1 MKRCSGILLHITSL
15 PSRHAIGDLGSGA
28 YAFAD
33 FLARAKQ
40 SLWQVLPL
48 NPTEGVHGNSPYSS
62 ISAFAGNVLLVSP
75 EILVDDGLLRP
86 EEVPP
91 PARRAQGRVD
101 YRAAALEKRQLLDKA
116 YERFRSTGWRRSEYE
131 RFCALNALW
140 LDDYALFLV
149 LKKLFGGAVWSSW
162 PLEFRDRDETSLG
175 DAMSLY
181 AADIERTRF
190 FQFLFFRQWASLKEY
205 CGGKGVRLIGDIP
218 IYVGYDSADVWT
230 RSRLFKLGPDGNPAF
245 IAGVPPDYFSETG
258 QLWGNPV
265 YDWDALKASGYRWW
279 IDRFAHNLGLFDF
292 VRVDHFRGFVGYWE
306 VSAGEKTA
314 VRGRWVKAPA
324 DDFFGTLRARFPAFP
339 LIAEDL
345 GIITPDVKEV
355 MARLGIPG
363 MRVLLFAFGEDN
375 PAHPYLPRNYVENCV
390 AYTGTH
396 DNNTARGWFEKEA
409 LPEERARLSRYLGR
423 KIAAETVHLDLVRLV
438 MESAAGAAVIPMQ
451 DLLGLGEEAR
461 MNRPAVP
468 HGNWE
473 WRLLRSQIA
482 PPVADALAGMTE
494 GCGRAPGSRS
504 DHFEKI
510 GPTGP

>member
-1 MKRCSGILLHITSL
+1 MNSCSGILLHITSL

-33 FLARAKQ
+33 FLAQAKQ

-75 EILVDDGLLRP
+75 EILVDEGLLRP
-86 EEVPP
+86 EEVPSP
-91 PARRAQGRVD
+91 SRSPQDRVD
-101 YRAAALEKRQLLDKA
+101 YRAAALEKRQLLDRA
-116 YERFRSTGWRRSEYE
+116 CERFRSTGWKRSEYE
-131 RFCALNALW
+131 RFRDLNARW

-149 LKKLFGGAVWSSW
+149 LKKQFGGAVWSSW
-162 PLEFRDRDETSLG
+162 PREFRTRDETCLD
-175 DAMSLY
+175 DARSLY
-181 AADIERTRF
+181 AADIERTCF

-205 CGGKGVRLIGDIP
+205 CGGKGIRIVGDIP

-230 RSRLFKLGPDGNPAF
+230 QSRLFKLGPDKKPAF
-245 IAGVPPDYFSETG
+245 VAGVPPDYFSETG

-265 YDWDALKASGYRWW
+265 YDWDALKASGFRWW

-306 VSAGEKTA
+306 VGAREKTA
-314 VRGRWVKAPA
+314 VKGRWVKAPA
-324 DDFFGTLRARFPAFP
+324 DDFFGALRAKFPAFP

-345 GIITPDVKEV
+345 GVITPDVKAV

-396 DNNTARGWFEKEA
+396 DNNTARGWFENEA
-409 LPEERARLSRYLGR
+409 LPEERERLARYLG
-423 KIAAETVHLDLVRLV
+423 KKTSAETVHLELVRLV
-438 MESAAGAAVIPMQ
+438 MESTAAAAVVPMQ
-451 DLLGLGEEAR
+451 DILGLGEEAR

-473 WRLLRSQIA
+473 WRLLRGQMA
-482 PPVADALAGMTE
+482 RPVAEALAGMTE
-494 GCGRAPGSRS
+494 GCGRAPRT
-504 DHFEKI
+504 
-510 GPTGP
+510 P